1 MNSRKFY
8 FGDIQSMI
16 KDTNTRE
23 QKISN
28 NEAWDHIFQDLHI
41 LNHLTKNPYFDIS
54 ADEIKKRDGKEA
66 RLMTKIDH
74 REHLPKIMAENGL
87 SILAIKNG
95 LYRIAKTNPFID
107 IDPEPQYK
115 PIEIDIPN
123 EILSIDAFNIKSE
136 SEALDIAYLSR
147 MLQQTFK
154 EQISLTVRGRL
165 RGELDFSLDN
175 IPYQVDGVQIEV
187 DGGYEG
193 KDALHLVEAKIGYRN
208 NISIRQLLYPT
219 LFWKKQKIAEVK
231 NIKSYIFYY
240 QDNLFRF
247 IPFDEKLLCAIH
259 HEELVFKFNEKSAF
273 KLKELSPPKQSL
285 INPHAPFPQADD
297 FERIHSMFISLSLN
311 RGITKNEAMNDF
323 DLVERQYDYY
333 LNVLLWMNLYKM
345 DNNHHIVITS
355 KGEELLNLGF
365 KKRLEEFAK
374 IIFSDSICYQILQEK
389 NYNSQDF
396 AKNYNLQSTNT
407 IQRRVQTI
415 QSWIKYFNKIFD

>member
-1 MNSRKFY
+1 MTKN
-8 FGDIQSMI
+8 
-16 KDTNTRE
+16 TNTRE

-41 LNHLTKNPYFDIS
+41 LDYLTKNLYFDIS

-74 REHLPKIMAENGL
+74 REHLPKIMAENDL

-107 IDPEPQYK
+107 IDPEPQSK
-115 PIEIDIPN
+115 PIKIDIPN
-123 EILSIDAFNIKSE
+123 EILSIDPLNIKSE
-136 SEALDIAYLSR
+136 SEALDIAYLSK

-165 RGELDFSLDN
+165 RGELDFSLNN

-219 LFWKKQKIAEVK
+219 LFWKKQKIAKVK
-231 NIKSYIFYY
+231 DIKSYIFYY

-247 IPFDEKLLCAIH
+247 IPFDENLLCAMH
-259 HEELVFKFNEKSAF
+259 HEEFVFKFNEKSAF

-311 RGITKNEAMNDF
+311 QGITKNEAMNDF

-333 LNVLLWMNLYKM
+333 LNVLLWMNLYKL
-345 DNNHHIVITS
+345 DNNHHIAITS

-389 NYNSQDF
+389 NYDIQDF

-415 QSWIKYFNKIFD
+415 QSWIKYFNKVFD